1 MCVRRRLSE
10 ARRYKRREGEV
21 TGKVARTMG
30 ARVGV
35 AGGNRPSKKPQGG
48 RTRNTGS
55 SLTILS
61 GGGLLPTL
69 HSSLPLECLTA
80 CCVASAVM
88 MGGPGNKQNAQM
100 K

>member
-1 MCVRRRLSE
+1 MRWYESCEGAVTDKGTQTIGLGWVWLQGTWSFQL
-10 ARRYKRREGEV
+10 KNTREGH
-21 TGKVARTMG
+21 AI
-30 ARVGV
+30 
-35 AGGNRPSKKPQGG
+35 Q
-48 RTRNTGS
+48 TGS

-88 MGGPGNKQNAQM
+88 IGGPGIK
-100 K
+100 